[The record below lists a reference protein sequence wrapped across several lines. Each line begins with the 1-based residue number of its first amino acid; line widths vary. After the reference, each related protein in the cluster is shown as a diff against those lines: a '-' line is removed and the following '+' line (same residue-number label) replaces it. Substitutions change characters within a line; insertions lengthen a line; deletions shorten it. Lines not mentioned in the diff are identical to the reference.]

1 MLAQLHMYVRSNFL
15 HNVHYYMHAIVFTL
29 KLEYNWFIYAEQ
41 ECSRRSFIY
50 VYYRYA

>member
-1 MLAQLHMYVRSNFL
+1 
-15 HNVHYYMHAIVFTL
+15 MHAIVFTL

-50 VYYRYA
+50 VLSILCIVIVRVYVPAVL